1 MPDTF
6 SVACPHCHASLKL
19 KDRAAVGK
27 KARCPKCHASFVVDD
42 QQAKTETTEKSA
54 AQPEAGAPPVVAGR
68 RRKRKKRK
76 SADEAA
82 PPRSGVM
89 TALSMLAWLNAHIA
103 AGVLVVDLSID
114 AVAVVNN
121 WDQAVVGRFAVR
133 ALGRLVM
140 TVIFTLAV
148 WYTLVLPRDIG
159 QRPAVF
165 ATGGLYLLLFCIVA
179 LAMRTLVSSVTD
191 QPLWDLRWSAI
202 WFGGA
207 LLLYGAIGYPHES
220 ARQRAERLMANGD
233 FNGALTAIEQA
244 MKEEPGDDEL
254 YEMKTSIRE
263 MLRYS

>member
-1 MPDTF
+1 MSDAF
-6 SVACPHCHASLKL
+6 SVACPHCHATLKL
-19 KDRAAVGK
+19 KERAAIGK
-27 KARCPKCHASFVVDD
+27 KARCPKCRESFVVESP
-42 QQAKTETTEKSA
+42 KTKPNRHQTSVEPAESG
-54 AQPEAGAPPVVAGR
+54 PPPVVAGR
-68 RRKRKKRK
+68 RRKRKKK
-76 SADEAA
+76 QIAEEAA
-82 PPRSGVM
+82 PPRSGLM
-89 TALSMLAWLNAHIA
+89 TAISMLAWLNAHVA

-165 ATGGLYLLLFCIVA
+165 ATGGLYLLVFSVIA
-179 LAMRTLVSSVTD
+179 LAMRALVSSVTD

-233 FNGALTAIEQA
+233 FNGALTAIEKA
-244 MKEEPGDDEL
+244 MEEEPGDDEL